1 MKASSDDGTETS
13 GSNRM
18 ETSGDNGMETSADH
32 GMGTSVDN
40 GMKAGRSNGVE
51 ISGGDR
57 GNGMESNGDN
67 GMRIRGSSGM
77 EFSGGNGEKNGDI
90 SVSCSSVNFLL
101 LASPLIDKPLTIPQV
116 LLQKLLPTSCNFR
129 QLLLKLPPK
138 LSRTSALISAANFC
152 Y

>member
-1 MKASSDDGTETS
+1 MKASSDDGIETS
-13 GSNRM
+13 GRKRM

-77 EFSGGNGEKNGDI
+77 EFSGGNGDKTPLLVHQLI
-90 SVSCSSVNFLL
+90 FLL
-101 LASPLIDKPLTIPQV
+101 LASPLIDKPLTIP
-116 LLQKLLPTSCNFR
+116 LIFLQKLLPTSCNFR
-129 QLLLKLPPK
+129 QLLLKLPPQ
-138 LSRTSALISAANFC
+138 LWRTSALISAVNFC